1 MIKDAD
7 AAIVS
12 GASAKERVECAFEDE
27 DFCAFEFNSCEEE
40 DDALNKLQSML
51 LNVNNESIDDP
62 FECMSKLVGLF
73 KDCVFESELRYPICG
88 FFNGVEQ
95 KTEWP

>member
-1 MIKDAD
+1 
-7 AAIVS
+7 
-12 GASAKERVECAFEDE
+12 
-27 DFCAFEFNSCEEE
+27 
-40 DDALNKLQSML
+40 ML